1 MVKCGYMRGG
11 VWNGLKNN
19 VREVVF
25 GLEDSLVSTLGTIT
39 GVAVGTH
46 DVFVVLLTGVV
57 LVFVEAVSMAAGSYL
72 SSKSATDLYEQRAKQ
87 DHSRVLLERV
97 SDRESLEEMFKRKG
111 FTKGEVDVAMT
122 AIGRERK
129 LWLKEVKRNEYR
141 FAPSANPSPVVA
153 GIIMGAFYILGGFF
167 TFAPYF
173 FLDIDVA
180 IPSAI
185 VLTVVALF
193 FVGVLKAK
201 LTGTNMWRSGVEML
215 VISSMA
221 AGIGFGLGR
230 LVPMLFHVNPIF

>member
-1 MVKCGYMRGG
+1 M
-11 VWNGLKNN
+11 WNGLKNN

-97 SDRESLEEMFKRKG
+97 SDRESLAEMFARKR
-111 FTKGEVDVAMT
+111 FTKGETDIAMT
-122 AIGRERK
+122 AIGKERK

-141 FAPSANPSPVVA
+141 FAPSANPSPILA
-153 GIIMGAFYILGGFF
+153 GAIMGVFYILGGFF

-173 FLDIDVA
+173 FFDIEVA
-180 IPSAI
+180 IPMAI
-185 VLTVVALF
+185 VLTVGALF

-201 LTGTNMWRSGVEML
+201 LTGTNVWRSGVEML

-230 LVPMLFHVNPIF
+230 FVPMIFHMNPVF

>member
-1 MVKCGYMRGG
+1 MVKCGYMVGG
-11 VWNGLKNN
+11 VWRGLQNT

-57 LVFVEAVSMAAGSYL
+57 LVFVEAISMAAGSYL

-97 SDRESLEEMFKRKG
+97 SDRESLEELFQRKG
-111 FTKGEVDVAMT
+111 FTKGEVAVAMA
-122 AIGRERK
+122 AIGRERA
-129 LWLKEVKRNEYR
+129 LWLKEVKRHEYR
-141 FAPSANPSPVVA
+141 FAPAANPSPVLSGAV
-153 GIIMGAFYILGGFF
+153 MGLFYILGGFF

-173 FLDIDVA
+173 FFTIETA
-180 IPSAI
+180 IPLAI
-185 VLTVVALF
+185 VLTIGALF
-193 FVGVLKAK
+193 FVGVFKAK
-201 LTGTNMWRSGVEML
+201 LTGTNVWQSGIEML

-230 LVPMLFHVNPIF
+230 LVPMMFHVQLAV